1 MRLKDN
7 PQGCSNPDKRGNR
20 TCVECYYAQVNEHN
34 QWTGNQRC
42 WNAQCLVADAREG
55 K

>member
-7 PQGCSNPDKRGNR
+7 PESCVNPDKRGNR
-20 TCVECYYAQVNEHN
+20 TCVECYYAQVKDG
-34 QWTGNQRC
+34 QWCGTRRC
-42 WNAQCLVADAREG
+42 WEAQCLVPDTREG